1 MAPKPPSLAP
11 ELLSYRISWREE
23 RVLCYPPAVS
33 TNEATRGITD
43 IHIHVQP
50 LAELRPGVE
59 EAIRREGVGYLDFL
73 RQIEADPSLLLAE
86 MDRAGIERVGLV
98 NDVSPDVTGFTEA
111 SNDFSL
117 CYAAA
122 ARERLLPIA
131 GIHALRVRDPEGTVD
146 RFIESGFVALKIHPP
161 HQGYAANAYLD
172 DLEALGRIYRRA
184 EERRFPV
191 MIHTGTSVFP
201 GARSRLG
208 RPIDVDDVAV
218 DFPRLPIL
226 LAHGG
231 RPLWYDEAFFVARR
245 HPNIYLD
252 LSGIPPRKL
261 AECFPRLPDL
271 GDRVLWGSDWPGPGV
286 RDFRTNIDQFLALPF
301 PDGWK
306 ERVLG
311 ANSLAL
317 FPA

>member
-1 MAPKPPSLAP
+1 MNT
-11 ELLSYRISWREE
+11 YD
-23 RVLCYPPAVS
+23 AV
-33 TNEATRGITD
+33 RGITD

-50 LAELRPGVE
+50 LRELRPGVE
-59 EAIRREGVGYLDFL
+59 EAIRREGEGYLDFL
-73 RQIEADPSLLLAE
+73 RRIEADPSLLLAE
-86 MDRAGIERVGLV
+86 MDRAGIWRVGLV
-98 NDVSPDVTGFTEA
+98 NDVSPDVTGFTEE

-117 CYAAA
+117 RYAEADRA
-122 ARERLLPIA
+122 RLLPIA
-131 GIHALRVRDPEGTVD
+131 GVHALHVRDPEGTVD
-146 RFIESGFVALKIHPP
+146 RLAESGFVALKIHPP

-218 DFPRLPIL
+218 DFPGLPII

-231 RPLWYDEAFFVARR
+231 RPLWYDEAFFVVRR
-245 HPNIYLD
+245 HPNIRLD
-252 LSGIPPRKL
+252 LSGIPPSKL
-261 AECFPRLPDL
+261 PECFPRLPDL
-271 GDRVLWGSDWPGPGV
+271 GERVLWGSDWPGPGI
-286 RDFRTNIDQFLALPF
+286 RDFRTNIDRFLALPY
-301 PDGWK
+301 PDEWK
-306 ERVLG
+306 ERVLRT
-311 ANSLAL
+311 NSLSL